1 MSIVAASGQKLTV
14 QPASI
19 PQQKAVKQSKGNV
32 KAATVS
38 VDRHHAYVFA
48 QRGDESGAGFVV
60 INNESAPRSFGFDF
74 TFDGRPAEVVVA
86 SDGSAVVMD
95 GSGRVVNHI
104 AAHARGECIRL
115 APAPIG
121 AMAFRYT
128 GGYCR

>member
-60 INNESAPRSFGFDF
+60 INNESAARSFGFDSPLMA
-74 TFDGRPAEVVVA
+74 DPRKMWLQA
-86 SDGSAVVMD
+86 MD
-95 GSGRVVNHI
+95 QRW
-104 AAHARGECIRL
+104 
-115 APAPIG
+115 
-121 AMAFRYT
+121 
-128 GGYCR
+128 